1 MDLMAFRVGRIE
13 KEMRANGTSEELQ
26 AFVMDVSRRRRFA
39 EMGLAAHATSCLQL
53 LCMDPAERCR
63 YPEIKRQRL
72 FQHLCVIPFS
82 SPLVVP

>member
-26 AFVMDVSRRRRFA
+26 AFVMDVSRRCLA
-39 EMGLAAHATSCLQL
+39 EMGLAAHATCCLQL

-72 FQHLCVIPFS
+72 FQHLCVIPFPS
-82 SPLVVP
+82 ALVVP